1 MLVHNHPSGSV
12 SPSSDDCKV
21 TKEMVK
27 AGRGRRTTFT
37 SHRTA
42 LKVIGIEVI
51 DHVITAGESYFSFR
65 EEGILATT

>member
-1 MLVHNHPSGSV
+1 MAPRLASAKSIMLVHNHPSGSV

-27 AGRGRRTTFT
+27 AG
-37 SHRTA
+37 
-42 LKVIGIEVI
+42 KVIGIEVI
-51 DHVITAGESYFSFR
+51 DHVIIAGESYFSFQ